1 MQQIGIAAFPG
12 QRQGP
17 VVNKPFSVL
26 LTWQILA
33 YCGDFRNSR
42 GGRSS
47 PRQAS
52 KIQRRSAA
60 DGADARR
67 LAAGRHRRPR
77 VVPKAEFGCA
87 AAAPKIHPRASAPS
101 AADLR

>member
-12 QRQGP
+12 PRQGP
-17 VVNKPFSVL
+17 VVDKPFSAL

-47 PRQAS
+47 RRQS
-52 KIQRRSAA
+52 KQDSTQISSGWR
-60 DGADARR
+60 
-67 LAAGRHRRPR
+67 
-77 VVPKAEFGCA
+77 
-87 AAAPKIHPRASAPS
+87 
-101 AADLR
+101 